1 MNEIIFVLEEDP
13 EGGYNARALGLAI
26 FTQGETMEKIKD
38 NIKDALRCHFERDEE
53 IPRIIRLHFV
63 KEEVFSYA

>member
-1 MNEIIFVLEEDP
+1 MNEIIFILEEDP